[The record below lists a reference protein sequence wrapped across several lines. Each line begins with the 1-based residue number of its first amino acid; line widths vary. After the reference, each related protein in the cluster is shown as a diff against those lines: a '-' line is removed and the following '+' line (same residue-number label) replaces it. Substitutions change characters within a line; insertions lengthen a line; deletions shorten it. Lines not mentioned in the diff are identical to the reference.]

1 MRYLI
6 GHPKRRNAMNIANKI
21 VEYFQLGRAYREL
34 SRLDDAALKDIG
46 VNRSDLKRRVY
57 GR

>member
-1 MRYLI
+1 MKMTSR
-6 GHPKRRNAMNIANKI
+6 I
-21 VEYFQLGRAYREL
+21 VEFFQLGKAYREL

-46 VNRSDLKRRVY
+46 VSRSDLKRRVY

>member
-1 MRYLI
+1 M
-6 GHPKRRNAMNIANKI
+6 KIANRI
-21 VEYFQLGRAYREL
+21 VEYFQLGKAYREL

>member
-1 MRYLI
+1 M
-6 GHPKRRNAMNIANKI
+6 KIANRI
-21 VEYFQLGRAYREL
+21 VEYFQLGKAYREL

-46 VNRSDLKRRVY
+46 VNRADLKRRVY

>member
-1 MRYLI
+1 
-6 GHPKRRNAMNIANKI
+6 MNIANKI
-21 VEYFQLGRAYREL
+21 VEYLQLGKAYREL

-46 VNRSDLKRRVY
+46 VSRADLKRRVY

>member
-1 MRYLI
+1 M
-6 GHPKRRNAMNIANKI
+6 KIANRI
-21 VEYFQLGRAYREL
+21 VEYFQPGKAYREL